1 MSELEM
7 EEGCPGGAVREDDG
21 KVMSRD
27 QGRQKRKTRGAH
39 PISTPA
45 HAYVPPPINPT
56 TIPRRSSAHHPQMA
70 VPSPPSYPPF
80 LKRRPNIHHSAR
92 SADPSRPLPP
102 PSASL
107 SHPPTHT
114 ATTPRSPFLPASS
127 PSHPFHSTGAPA
139 HAVRGSWRDQPNMLP
154 VHPRPSPISGQL
166 IIFHGA
172 PEARRPRSAQGRI
185 DKV

>member
-80 LKRRPNIHHSAR
+80 LNRRPNIHHSAR
-92 SADPSRPLPP
+92 SADPSRPLLP

-114 ATTPRSPFLPASS
+114 ATTPRPPIP
-127 PSHPFHSTGAPA
+127 PSLISVPPLPFHRGPGA
-139 HAVRGSWRDQPNMLP
+139 RGERLM
-154 VHPRPSPISGQL
+154 
-166 IIFHGA
+166 
-172 PEARRPRSAQGRI
+172 ERSAQYASGASSAEPHQRSAHHFPRCARSTTPTLCSGSH
-185 DKV
+185 

>member
-7 EEGCPGGAVREDDG
+7 EEGCPWGAVREDDG

-92 SADPSRPLPP
+92 SADPSRPLLP

-114 ATTPRSPFLPASS
+114 ATTPAAPIP
-127 PSHPFHSTGAPA
+127 PSLVSVPPLPFHRGPGA
-139 HAVRGSWRDQPNMLP
+139 RGERLM
-154 VHPRPSPISGQL
+154 
-166 IIFHGA
+166 
-172 PEARRPRSAQGRI
+172 ERSAQYASGASSAESHQRSAHHFPRCARSTTPTLCSGSH
-185 DKV
+185 